1 MGKQPTLG
9 QKKGKDAIAKAA
21 TQKQG
26 GTKVIIFISRN
37 GPKEK
42 SKKKLTMPYSSIK
55 LPMIAS

>member
-26 GTKVIIFISRN
+26 GAKVFICH
-37 GPKEK
+37 
-42 SKKKLTMPYSSIK
+42 YSE
-55 LPMIAS
+55 MD

>member
-26 GTKVIIFISRN
+26 GAKVIIILIRN

-55 LPMIAS
+55 HLMIAS